1 MPFMATKDYY
11 NILGVRR
18 NASAK
23 EIKQAYRRLARRY
36 HPDVNPGDASAERK
50 FKEISEAYS
59 VLGSP
64 EQRQKYDRFG
74 SQAFSGNFDTAF
86 GGGGGGFRGFHT
98 GNLKDLFG
106 SKGNFTEGFSTIF
119 EDFFGRGQQ
128 RPPTSENRGQ
138 DIEQTVDI
146 TFAEAIHGTTTEV
159 RVIRQDGRA
168 EWLRVKIPPGVDTN
182 SKVRLA
188 GKGEAGAF
196 GGPAGDLYIVT
207 RVQLHA
213 YFVRQGDDIVCDV
226 PVTLAEVLLGAR
238 VEIPTI
244 DGKTTMTLP
253 AGTQNGRKF
262 RLRGKGVPHLKGD
275 GRGDQYVTVK
285 VVLPETL
292 DAYSRK
298 LVEELDKRHPLE
310 PRAQMRW

>member
-11 NILGVRR
+11 TILGVRR

-36 HPDVNPGDASAERK
+36 HPDVNPGDASAEQK
-50 FKEISEAYS
+50 FKEISEAYA

-64 EQRQKYDRFG
+64 EQRQKYDHFG
-74 SQAFSGNFDTAF
+74 SQAFTGNFDTAF
-86 GGGGGGFRGFHT
+86 GGGGGFRGFNP

-106 SKGNFTEGFSTIF
+106 SKGNFTEGFSTMF

-128 RPPTSENRGQ
+128 RPPTSKNRGQ
-138 DIEQTVDI
+138 DMEQTVDI

-159 RVIRQDGRA
+159 RITRQDGRA

-207 RVQLHA
+207 RVQPHA
-213 YFVRQGDDIVCDV
+213 YFVRQGNDIVCEV
-226 PVTLAEVLLGAR
+226 PVTLAEALLGAR

-292 DAYSRK
+292 DAYSRQ
-298 LVEELDKRHPLE
+298 LIAELDKRHPLE

>member
-1 MPFMATKDYY
+1 MAKKDYY
-11 NILGVRR
+11 SILGVRR
-18 NASAK
+18 DATAK

-36 HPDVNPGDASAERK
+36 HPDVNPGDASAEQK
-50 FKEISEAYS
+50 FKEISEAYA
-59 VLGSP
+59 VLGNP
-64 EQRQKYDRFG
+64 EQRQKYDHIG
-74 SQAFSGNFDTAF
+74 HQAFTGSFESPFA
-86 GGGGGGFRGFHT
+86 GGGGFRGFHT

-106 SKGNFTEGFSTIF
+106 GRGNFTEGFSTMF
-119 EDFFGRGQQ
+119 EDFFGRGPQ
-128 RPPTSENRGQ
+128 RPHAASHRGQ
-138 DIEQTVDI
+138 DIEQPVDI
-146 TFAEAIHGTTTEV
+146 RFEDAIHGTTTEV
-159 RVIRQDGRA
+159 RVTRRDGSA

-182 SKVRLA
+182 SKVRIA
-188 GKGEAGAF
+188 GKGEAGLS
-196 GGPAGDLYIVT
+196 GRPAGDLYIVT
-207 RVQLHA
+207 RVQPHA
-213 YFVRQGDDIVCDV
+213 YFVRQGDDIVCEV
-226 PVTLAEVLLGAR
+226 PVTLAEALLGAR

-262 RLRGKGVPHLKGD
+262 RLRGKGSPHLKSE

-298 LVEELDKRHPLE
+298 LIEELDKRHPLQ